1 MKKLEKQD
9 ITTTIRLPIALHSE
23 IKETARAAGHAMNIE
38 IIARLTSYP
47 KGATLNDIA
56 KQNARTQEMVQQI
69 IDAISPR
76 K

>member
-1 MKKLEKQD
+1 MKTEKQD
-9 ITTTIRLPIALHSE
+9 VVTTIRLPAELHSE
-23 IKETARAAGHAMNIE
+23 IKETAKAAGHAMNIE

-47 KGATLNDIA
+47 KGTTLNDIA
-56 KQNARTQEMVQQI
+56 KQNSKTHEMVQQI